1 MSSLPVPVSLDS
13 TLRHLGSADPRRPFL
28 IDAREPERPLEYTWG
43 DADRQVDA
51 LAEQIAA
58 HACRSVGVL
67 LDNSYRNL
75 CLIYAVMRAGKH
87 LVLIDPEWGE
97 AAKQAIVDEMRLEA
111 LASEHPLEGALAGLR
126 LALDFER
133 SATRRLDR
141 AAHSHMI
148 LFTSGTTG
156 QPKGI
161 ELSQQAML
169 HAYRIGR
176 DCLGIG
182 EHTRSGCFYRISGL
196 GILGI
201 NFLFPLLYGGSAVLL
216 PLHCWADSEG
226 FWEWNASASV
236 SSTCR
241 RWSTTWSRKAPR
253 RRAACRCSAC
263 SASPARRAWTPTCR
277 RPSSATTRR
286 WRTSTASASA
296 ASPSSSAS
304 VAAMRSTTRWDLPS
318 AWNSLT
324 DPDGRPL
331 EGSGERGRLWVR
343 TPSLFSGY
351 VNRPD
356 LTAQVL
362 EDGWLNTQDL
372 AYFDEDRCVHV
383 LGRCDGTI
391 NKGGN
396 LFHLNECERALNG
409 LDEVIDVCCLKVDCP
424 LYGEDYVAVIH
435 TAPQV
440 EFAFLPWLQ
449 QQLGT
454 LRAPQRVVLSHQA
467 LPLNGAGKH
476 DRRALAALLQREAS

>member
-1 MSSLPVPVSLDS
+1 MQRLLCVA
-13 TLRHLGSADPRRPFL
+13 GSARLDADLQAAFQRDYAALANIYGLSECGFAFLFGKRR
-28 IDAREPERPLEYTWG
+28 G
-43 DADRQVDA
+43 DAFDN
-51 LAEQIAA
+51 
-58 HACRSVGVL
+58 SVGP
-67 LDNSYRNL
+67 
-75 CLIYAVMRAGKH
+75 AVG
-87 LVLIDPEWGE
+87 
-97 AAKQAIVDEMRLEA
+97 LE
-111 LASEHPLEGALAGLR
+111 L
-126 LALDFER
+126 
-133 SATRRLDR
+133 
-141 AAHSHMI
+141 
-148 LFTSGTTG
+148 
-156 QPKGI
+156 K
-161 ELSQQAML
+161 
-169 HAYRIGR
+169 
-176 DCLGIG
+176 
-182 EHTRSGCFYRISGL
+182 
-196 GILGI
+196 
-201 NFLFPLLYGGSAVLL
+201 
-216 PLHCWADSEG
+216 
-226 FWEWNASASV
+226 
-236 SSTCR
+236 
-241 RWSTTWSRKAPR
+241 
-253 RRAACRCSAC
+253 
-263 SASPARRAWTPTCR
+263 
-277 RPSSATTRR
+277 
-286 WRTSTASASA
+286 
-296 ASPSSSAS
+296 
-304 VAAMRSTTRWDLPS
+304 
-318 AWNSLT
+318 LT

>member
-1 MSSLPVPVSLDS
+1 CGFAFLF
-13 TLRHLGSADPRRPFL
+13 GKRR
-28 IDAREPERPLEYTWG
+28 G
-43 DADRQVDA
+43 DAFDN
-51 LAEQIAA
+51 
-58 HACRSVGVL
+58 SVGP
-67 LDNSYRNL
+67 
-75 CLIYAVMRAGKH
+75 AVG
-87 LVLIDPEWGE
+87 
-97 AAKQAIVDEMRLEA
+97 LE
-111 LASEHPLEGALAGLR
+111 L
-126 LALDFER
+126 
-133 SATRRLDR
+133 
-141 AAHSHMI
+141 
-148 LFTSGTTG
+148 
-156 QPKGI
+156 K
-161 ELSQQAML
+161 
-169 HAYRIGR
+169 
-176 DCLGIG
+176 
-182 EHTRSGCFYRISGL
+182 
-196 GILGI
+196 
-201 NFLFPLLYGGSAVLL
+201 
-216 PLHCWADSEG
+216 
-226 FWEWNASASV
+226 
-236 SSTCR
+236 
-241 RWSTTWSRKAPR
+241 
-253 RRAACRCSAC
+253 
-263 SASPARRAWTPTCR
+263 
-277 RPSSATTRR
+277 
-286 WRTSTASASA
+286 
-296 ASPSSSAS
+296 
-304 VAAMRSTTRWDLPS
+304 
-318 AWNSLT
+318 LT